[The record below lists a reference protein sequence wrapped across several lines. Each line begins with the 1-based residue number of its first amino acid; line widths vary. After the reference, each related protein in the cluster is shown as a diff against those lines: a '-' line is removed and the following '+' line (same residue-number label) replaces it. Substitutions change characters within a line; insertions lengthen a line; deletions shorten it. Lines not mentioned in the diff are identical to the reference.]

1 MENNHQSAAWLRQS
15 LTETILG
22 NATAMLKRKLLTT
35 TKRSM
40 MLILLLLTTL
50 TVFSQPKQSTTD
62 SLAELLSSSIND
74 DSNKVLLL
82 LEYYRYLMP
91 TNLDSA
97 FTVCK
102 QAVAI
107 SAKIN
112 FSYGV
117 IKGLNGMAVNYW
129 YKNNPDLAIP
139 TFHKALSRAMEDKN
153 TDLEAMVLNNL
164 GTYYGLLGVSDSAEK
179 YHKMAISTG
188 KALPDKN
195 LYAKSLGHL
204 GMVYS
209 NKGSFIEAIQCIL
222 DAIEIFKASQSSLDL
237 ANAYNVL
244 GMIYYDLEDFEHA
257 VSAYRLALKII
268 GPDGDVQLQMA
279 VFQNLGNLYF
289 NIKKDTD
296 SALIFTTREL
306 NLAQETNNEYPRL
319 SALVNLGNIAFDEK
333 DYQQA
338 LTIYTDALKSP
349 LIQYR
354 NQAHATILGNLGLV
368 YLSLGDLENAE
379 KYAKKGLQLA
389 QEQKFVTIEQSTNKT
404 LGDIEAK
411 KKNYRQAF
419 EYFKRYASLFDSL
432 SNEEVKSKVAEAVF
446 RQTIQQKENE
456 NLLLQKDIEISKQ
469 TIQIQ
474 GFYILTASGI
484 LLLVVLLLVVNKRNN
499 RRLLILNNQL
509 ALKNNELKKVSARL
523 ELATSAGGVG
533 VWEYD
538 LTENILLWDNEMFAL
553 YGIDRENFAGTY
565 QAWQATIFPDD
576 LVKFGLEIQ
585 MAIQGEKELKTEFR
599 ILWPDGSIHNIRAL
613 ATLHHHDSEKAF
625 YLLGTNW
632 DITEQKKSEVALLK
646 AKADAEA
653 ANNSKST
660 FLANMSHEI
669 RTPLNAIIG
678 FSQLMNR
685 EKSLTESQKEYVTS
699 INRAGE
705 HLLKLI
711 NDVLELS
718 KIEAGRVELKPTNFD
733 LHALLKDMIM
743 MFKERVQS
751 KQLRLVVE
759 IPDDL
764 PKYIFADDN
773 KLRQIFI
780 NLIGNAIKFTDN
792 GGVTVRTNVIK
803 SNDDTSRLIAEIQDT
818 GPGIAKDE
826 LGKLF
831 QQFEQTSA
839 GIKSNSGTGLGL
851 ALSRQLAV
859 LMGGNITV
867 ASQEGKGSV
876 FTVDV
881 EIKAGVSEVHEASI
895 TKRVTG
901 IENQQDTYRILVV
914 DDKEENRQVIVNFLQ
929 LAGFQTSEAI
939 NGEEAISKFE
949 QWNPHLILMDM
960 RMPVMDG
967 YEATRQI
974 KATEKG
980 KQTPVIAVTASSF
993 EDEHK
998 NKIALEF
1005 QGYVRKP
1012 FHENELFAAIGK
1024 ALGIGYIYEEET
1036 TTGATSGYLENAGL
1050 IEEDIAR
1057 LPEELVLK
1065 MKDAVEGADFHLL
1078 IQFIK
1083 TIGNDNSELAHHL
1096 MSKANIYDYDYLQ
1109 KILIS
1114 KITKNEKSN

>member
-1 MENNHQSAAWLRQS
+1 M
-15 LTETILG
+15 
-22 NATAMLKRKLLTT
+22 LTT
-35 TKRSM
+35 TNRSM

-62 SLAELLSSSIND
+62 SLAELLSSSISE

-82 LEYYRYLMP
+82 LEYYRCLMP

-179 YHKMAISTG
+179 YQKMAIISG
-188 KALPDKN
+188 NQLQNKR
-195 LYAKSLGHL
+195 LYAKAVSDLATIFLNRGNYI
-204 GMVYS
+204 G
-209 NKGSFIEAIQCIL
+209 AIQNTLEAQKIY
-222 DAIEIFKASQSSLDL
+222 ETNNMNFDL
-237 ANAYNVL
+237 ANSYLKL
-244 GMIYYDLEDFEHA
+244 GMIYYDLNDFEK
-257 VSAYRLALKII
+257 SMNAYRTALKINNTI
-268 GPDGDVQLQMA
+268 GDVKIEMA
-279 VFQNLGNLYF
+279 IFANIGLLYSQVKADQDSSRIF
-289 NIKKDTD
+289 LTKALHLAEENKVEDTR
-296 SALIFTTREL
+296 LI
-306 NLAQETNNEYPRL
+306 
-319 SALVNLGNIAFDEK
+319 ALVNLGNIAWMEK
-333 DYQQA
+333 EIKQA
-338 LTIYTDALKSP
+338 LGFFLLASESP
-349 LIQYR
+349 LIPYR
-354 NQAHATILGNLGLV
+354 NQQRAALLVNLGGIYLQLGNIAK
-368 YLSLGDLENAE
+368 AE
-379 KYAKKGLQLA
+379 KFAKSGLQLA
-389 QEQKFVTIEQSTNKT
+389 QEQKFVTYEREACKT
-404 LGDIEAK
+404 MGDIEAG
-411 KKNYRQAF
+411 KKNYKGAF
-419 EYFKRYASLFDSL
+419 EYYLKYAALMDTL
-432 SNEEVKSKVAEAVF
+432 ANEDVKHKVAEAVF
-446 RQTIQQKENE
+446 RNELQMKDNE
-456 NLLLQKDIEISKQ
+456 NLLLQKDIEINKQ

-484 LLLVVLLLVVNKRNN
+484 LLLVALLLMINKRNN
-499 RRLLILNNQL
+499 RRLHTLNNQL

-565 QAWQATIFPDD
+565 QAWQAAIFPDD

-685 EKSLTESQKEYVTS
+685 EKSLSETQKEYITS

-711 NDVLELS
+711 NDILELS

-733 LHALLKDMIM
+733 LHALLNDMRMI
-743 MFKERVQS
+743 FKERVHE
-751 KQLRLVVE
+751 KQLQMIFE

-764 PKYIFADDN
+764 PKCVFADDQ
-773 KLRQIFI
+773 KLRQILI
-780 NLIGNAIKFTDN
+780 NLIGNAVKFTN
-792 GGVTVRTNVIK
+792 QGGVSIRTRVDK
-803 SNDDTSRLIAEIQDT
+803 SIDDTNRLVVEIQDS
-818 GPGIAKDE
+818 GPGIPEDE

-831 QQFEQTSA
+831 MQFEQTSA
-839 GIKSNSGTGLGL
+839 GIKNAGGTGLGL
-851 ALSRQLAV
+851 ALSRELAL

-867 ASQEGKGSV
+867 TSQEGKGSV

-881 EIKAGVSEVHEASI
+881 QIKEGKPEAVESAS

-901 IENQQDTYRILVV
+901 IENQQETYRILVV
-914 DDKEENRQVIVNFLQ
+914 DDKEENRQVIVNFLA
-929 LAGFQTSEAI
+929 LVGFQTSEAT
-939 NGEEAISKFE
+939 NGEEALAKFE

-967 YEATRQI
+967 YEATRRI

-993 EDEHK
+993 EDEKKK
-998 NKIALEF
+998 NFALEI
-1005 QGYVRKP
+1005 QGCVRKP

-1024 ALGIGYIYEEET
+1024 ALGIEYIYEEEKT
-1036 TTGATSGYLENAGL
+1036 TPPPSKYLDNAAL
-1050 IEEDIAR
+1050 VEDDIAR
-1057 LPEELVLK
+1057 LPEELVLNI
-1065 MKDAVEGADFHLL
+1065 KDAVEVADFHLL
-1078 IQFIK
+1078 LELIR
-1083 TIGNDNSELAHHL
+1083 TIEKENSELAIHL
-1096 MSKANIYDYDYLQ
+1096 LSKANNYDYDYLQ